1 MGSLRLQSGTLRFD
15 VFGNHH
21 QETVFFCHSLGANQS
36 LWDRQTERMSQK
48 HKVVRMDLRG
58 HGQSDLF
65 ETPYSIKTL
74 ALDIIVLLDFLKI
87 QKCHFVGLSL
97 GSMIGLWLAVNRPE
111 RFNRMVL
118 AGASANV
125 CKKKPFDERID
136 SIKQKGLT
144 SIVGELNSRWY
155 FSDFVSKNPDI
166 VESINAMVIQTS
178 VDGYIA
184 ATIAVRDFDLS
195 AQLNKISTPILLI
208 TGSEDQA
215 TPLSEAEFI
224 ASKIKKAK
232 LSIVEGAS
240 HLAIVEKPSEFD
252 GFLYDFL
259 ENQ

>member
-1 MGSLRLQSGTLRFD
+1 MPMKKFTKHVLRS
-15 VFGNHH
+15 
-21 QETVFFCHSLGANQS
+21 
-36 LWDRQTERMSQK
+36 
-48 HKVVRMDLRG
+48 
-58 HGQSDLF
+58 
-65 ETPYSIKTL
+65 
-74 ALDIIVLLDFLKI
+74 
-87 QKCHFVGLSL
+87 
-97 GSMIGLWLAVNRPE
+97 
-111 RFNRMVL
+111 
-118 AGASANV
+118 
-125 CKKKPFDERID
+125 KKKPFDERID

-144 SIVGELNSRWY
+144 SIMGELNSRWY

-166 VESINAMVIQTS
+166 VEGINEMVIQTS

-195 AQLNKISTPILLI
+195 AQLDKISTPILLI
-208 TGSEDQA
+208 TGSGDQA
-215 TPLSEAEFI
+215 TPLSEAKFI

>member
-1 MGSLRLQSGTLRFD
+1 
-15 VFGNHH
+15 
-21 QETVFFCHSLGANQS
+21 
-36 LWDRQTERMSQK
+36 
-48 HKVVRMDLRG
+48 
-58 HGQSDLF
+58 
-65 ETPYSIKTL
+65 
-74 ALDIIVLLDFLKI
+74 
-87 QKCHFVGLSL
+87 
-97 GSMIGLWLAVNRPE
+97 
-111 RFNRMVL
+111 
-118 AGASANV
+118 
-125 CKKKPFDERID
+125 
-136 SIKQKGLT
+136 
-144 SIVGELNSRWY
+144 
-155 FSDFVSKNPDI
+155 
-166 VESINAMVIQTS
+166 MVIQTS